1 MINNPIMREMTMA
14 AKPDRSSTRRA
25 FMLSAAAAPFGA
37 RHGLAQGF
45 PSHPIKIV
53 IGFPP
58 GGGIDILARLM
69 APKMSEKLG
78 QPVIVENRPGAN
90 GQVAMQGV
98 AQADADGHT
107 ILFGTT
113 GNLAVNPVLYAGRA
127 GMDMEKEF
135 TALSQVASL
144 DFVLVVNPSV
154 PVKSVKE
161 LIDLAKA
168 KEIFFASSGNGGL
181 PHLSGELLNLQAGIR
196 AVHVPYRGSAPAF
209 TDLISG
215 QVQFVFDALAIA
227 QPHLEAGRLRAIA
240 TTGPKRMAALP
251 DVPVVK
257 EALPNF
263 EVVNWYGMVV
273 RAGTPVPAITRLH
286 QEVVSALREPEV
298 KERAVTLGLDLVG
311 SAPAE
316 FAAFQKAEI
325 AKWSDVIRAAKIK
338 AD

>member
-1 MINNPIMREMTMA
+1 MVL
-14 AKPDRSSTRRA
+14 STSRRT
-25 FMLSAAAAPFGA
+25 FVLGAAAAPFVA
-37 RHGLAQGF
+37 RGSFAQAGF
-45 PSHPIKIV
+45 PSRPVKIV

-78 QPVIVENRPGAN
+78 QPVIVENRAGAN
-90 GQVAMQGV
+90 GQVATQGV
-98 AQADADGHT
+98 VQAEADGHT

-113 GNLAVNPVLYAGRA
+113 GNLAVNPALYAGRP
-127 GMDMEKEF
+127 GMDMEKDF

-154 PVKSVKE
+154 PAKSVKE
-161 LIDLAKA
+161 LIELAKT
-168 KEIFFASSGNGGL
+168 KEIFFGSSGNGGL
-181 PHLSGELLNLQAGIR
+181 PHLSGELLNLQAGVR
-196 AVHVPYRGSAPAF
+196 TVHVPYRGSAPAF

-227 QPHLEAGRLRAIA
+227 QPHIEAGRIRAIA

-251 DVPVVK
+251 DVPVAK
-257 EALPNF
+257 DTLPNF

-273 RAGTPVPAITRLH
+273 RAGTPAEIVTRLH
-286 QEVVSALREPEV
+286 QEVAAALRDPEV
-298 KERAVTLGLDLVG
+298 KERAAPLGLDLIG
-311 SAPAE
+311 SPPAQ

-325 AKWSDVIRAAKIK
+325 AKWGDVIRTAKVK
-338 AD
+338 AE